1 MKKLS
6 FRALFV
12 VLLVVAS
19 ISAQMFI
26 NDKGMSPNNP
36 SAAHQVEV
44 DSLDGP
50 HLQLD
55 IEILKTLVEQGK
67 QHLPVIS
74 SPSSDL

>member
-12 VLLVVAS
+12 ILIVVAS
-19 ISAQMFI
+19 VSAQVFI
-26 NDKGMSPNNP
+26 NQHGTMSNNP
-36 SAAHQVEV
+36 SADHQMEV
-44 DSLDGP
+44 DTLEAP

-74 SPSSDL
+74 SQSDL